1 MTASPKILDWY
12 SFLARPPLPEPAPAI
27 LEKLAGARILVTGA
41 GGSIGAALAL
51 RLAALRPAK
60 LVLLEAS
67 ESHLFALQNTFAEL
81 AADAPAVFALG
92 CVQDRALLDEMFAL
106 HAPGLVFHAAAFK
119 HVPLLEEQPLAAI
132 ANNVFGTR
140 VLSDAAKRHRA
151 RLVLLSTDKAVEPS
165 SVMGATKRVA
175 ELMTLAR
182 GGTTLRLGNVLA
194 SRDSVAEVF
203 AAATETGR
211 AMRVTDAAARR
222 YFLTI
227 DEAVN
232 LLLAASLAG
241 PGLFAAA
248 LDVPHSIA
256 DLAHFLAHQLAPGRD
271 VAIEFTHLRSG
282 DKETEKLW
290 GARET
295 VRPACAGLMAVD
307 SPIADRLDSALDALE
322 AALEARDAAAALEC
336 LLKLAPEFAPSDAV
350 RALTASRAEQAAT
363 EQAAR

>member
-1 MTASPKILDWY
+1 MTASLKTLDWY
-12 SFLARPPLPEPAPAI
+12 SFLARPPLPEPAPAA
-27 LEKLAGARILVTGA
+27 LEKLTDARILITGA

-51 RLAALRPAK
+51 RLAALKPAK

-67 ESHLFALQNTFAEL
+67 ESQLFALQNAFVEL
-81 AADAPAVFALG
+81 AADAPALFVLG
-92 CVQDRALLDEMFAL
+92 GVQDRALLEEVFAL
-106 HAPGLVFHAAAFK
+106 HAPRLVFHAAAFK

-140 VLSDAAKRHRA
+140 VLSDTAKRHRA

-182 GGTTLRLGNVLA
+182 GGTALRLGNVLA

-203 AAATETGR
+203 AAAIEAGR
-211 AMRVTDAAARR
+211 ALCVTDAAARR

-227 DEAVN
+227 DEAVS
-232 LLLAASLAG
+232 LLLVASLAE

-248 LDVPHSIA
+248 LDVPHAIA
-256 DLAHFLAHQLAPGRD
+256 DLAHFLARKLAPERD
-271 VAIEFTHLRSG
+271 ITIEFTHPRSG

-290 GARET
+290 GANET
-295 VRPACAGLMAVD
+295 ARPACAGLMAID
-307 SPIADRLDSALDALE
+307 SPIADRLDGALDALE

-336 LLKLAPEFAPSDAV
+336 LSKLVPEFTPSDAV
-350 RALTASRAEQAAT
+350 RALAASRTEQAAT